1 MLSFFVPGRPSPQ
14 GSKKSVGNGRFI
26 EASKYLPA
34 WRRAVTEF
42 AIYAATEHNWEP
54 VEGPVTL
61 EVVFYLERPSTIK
74 VNKRPHPVVPPDI
87 DKLVRGVSDAL
98 SDAAVWGDD
107 SQVVKLVAFKRY
119 ADNHEQ
125 GAFIS
130 VSTLDENET
139 LNLS

>member
-1 MLSFFVPGRPSPQ
+1 MLNFFVPGRPSPQ
-14 GSKKSVGNGRFI
+14 GSKRSVGNGRFI

-34 WRRAVTEF
+34 WRKAVTEY
-42 AIYAATEHNWEP
+42 AIYAATEHGWDTLH
-54 VEGPVTL
+54 GPVTL
-61 EVVFYLERPSTIK
+61 EVVFYMERPSSIK
-74 VNKRPHPVVPPDI
+74 QSKRPHPVVPPDI
-87 DKLVRGVSDAL
+87 DKLCRAIGDSL
-98 SDAAVWGDD
+98 SDAGVWGDD

-130 VSTLDENET
+130 VSTLDENDT

>member
-1 MLSFFVPGRPSPQ
+1 MLNFFVPGRPSPQ
-14 GSKKSVGNGRFI
+14 GSKKSVGGGRFI

-34 WRRAVTEF
+34 WRRAVTEY
-42 AIYAATEHNWEP
+42 AIYAATEHGWDMLK
-54 VEGPVTL
+54 GPATL
-61 EVVFYLERPSTIK
+61 EVVFYMERPATIT
-74 VNKRPHPVVPPDI
+74 VSKRPHPVLPPDI
-87 DKLVRGVSDAL
+87 DKLVRAVGDAL
-98 SDAAVWGDD
+98 SDARVWGDD

-139 LNLS
+139 TKLS

>member
-1 MLSFFVPGRPSPQ
+1 MLNFFVPGRPSPQ
-14 GSKKSVGNGRFI
+14 GSKKSVGGGRFI

-34 WRRAVTEF
+34 WRKAVTEY
-42 AIYAATEHNWEP
+42 AIYAATEHAWEP
-54 VEGPVTL
+54 LHGPVTL
-61 EVVFYLERPSTIK
+61 EVVFYIERPTTIK
-74 VNKRPHPVVPPDI
+74 QSKRPHPIVPPDI

-98 SDAAVWGDD
+98 SDAGVWGDD

-125 GAFIS
+125 GAFVS

-139 LNLS
+139 PNLS